1 MSSDQTCRFGNK
13 EELKLK
19 RILCTMTLLMAGLA
33 AACTRPQAKPPSAQ
47 AAPQPGS
54 TAQASGGSETGS
66 SAQPSGQGKVFSGEG
81 VVEGVDR
88 SIDTIQI
95 NHGDIKGYMPAMSM
109 PYRVK
114 DKSMLDLVK
123 PGDKVTF
130 TLEDKTGGAVLI
142 EIKKAGT

>member
-1 MSSDQTCRFGNK
+1 MPLLLVTALDQ
-13 EELKLK
+13 
-19 RILCTMTLLMAGLA
+19 
-33 AACTRPQAKPPSAQ
+33 ACTRPQARPPSTQAQSAPQAPAGVQTAAPAEQASQ
-47 AAPQPGS
+47 AAS
-54 TAQASGGSETGS
+54 SLQAS
-66 SAQPSGQGKVFSGEG
+66 PGKVFSGEG

-109 PYRVK
+109 PYGVK

-130 TLEDKTGGAVLI
+130 TLEDTSKGPVLI
-142 EIKKAGT
+142 EIKKAAAS

>member
-1 MSSDQTCRFGNK
+1 MK
-13 EELKLK
+13 A
-19 RILCTMTLLMAGLA
+19 IVLCVVPLVLA
-33 AACTRPQAKPPSAQ
+33 VALHESCTRPQAKSPQAQTQSAGTEPSRQTAPLQ
-47 AAPQPGS
+47 AA
-54 TAQASGGSETGS
+54 AA
-66 SAQPSGQGKVFSGEG
+66 AQPSAGAKVFNGEG

-114 DKSMLDLVK
+114 DKAMLDLVK

-130 TLEDKTGGAVLI
+130 TLEDTSKGAVLI
-142 EIKKAGT
+142 EIKKAAA

>member
-1 MSSDQTCRFGNK
+1 MPLLLVTALDQ
-13 EELKLK
+13 
-19 RILCTMTLLMAGLA
+19 
-33 AACTRPQAKPPSAQ
+33 ACTRPQARPPSTQAQSTPQAAVGVQSAAPAEQASQAASSAQ
-47 AAPQPGS
+47 ASPG
-54 TAQASGGSETGS
+54 A
-66 SAQPSGQGKVFSGEG
+66 KVFSGEG

-109 PYRVK
+109 PYGVK

-130 TLEDKTGGAVLI
+130 TLEDTSKGPVLI
-142 EIKKAGT
+142 ELKKAAAS